1 MKKILLP
8 LFLLLTFVVSAQ
20 LNNRFYSNGSAIFVS
35 KIGAYGSN
43 IFLEWRQIQKPSTYN
58 WSYADGLVQANQSAG
73 LRTMITLKCA
83 HPINADDSTSGTCAY
98 LYDNGTSDNNSNW
111 PLVSADTTKWKNF
124 VNALV
129 DRYDGDGTNDMTGL
143 IYPVR
148 QWHIIGQEWQRV
160 WCSQYPNSSLASAQ
174 EFVKLVNMTYKVI
187 KTKQPSDT
195 ISFAGIDVR
204 NEGEAFYDG
213 YFPSSQTTFRYDGNC
228 SGSPV
233 YLTKPQLASVP
244 SFLPDRSN
252 VMYIFKNALFDE
264 IDLHEYGNWQHIPD
278 CARWAKDSTFGKPVA
293 IMEGGGPF
301 CKVGETLYHSASDTD
316 GRLPAP
322 LVRDNSS
329 YVVYYFITGLASGV
343 RKLHWNPGP
352 EYGMWGAWW
361 GDLNLLSINLIPK
374 PSAYT
379 YRFLA
384 KTIFSNANADTV
396 VRISELD
403 SNLYHYQ
410 VQQLP
415 TLIPFIDVAWSTN
428 LTDSIVVS
436 GSGTLYRWDIPTTCD
451 SLYPTYCD
459 SLVQQSSVNVSSS
472 YAIHL
477 YNRVPVFYS
486 WNNVLTASENI
497 SNADNYSVKIY
508 PNPFSM
514 QTTLRT
520 DKFFKDATLTVYNSF
535 GQQVKQIKNI
545 SGQTVTLFRD
555 NLASGLYFVRLTTP
569 SPSGEGWGEVTE
581 KLVITDN

>member
-8 LFLLLTFVVSAQ
+8 LFLLLTFVASAQ

-35 KIGAYGSN
+35 KIGAYASN
-43 IFLEWRQIQKPSTYN
+43 TFLEWRQIQQPSTYN

-73 LRTMITLKCA
+73 LRTMITLKCV
-83 HPINADDSTSGTCAY
+83 HPINADDSIPGTCAY
-98 LYDNGTSDNNSNW
+98 LLDNGTSDNNSNW

-124 VNALV
+124 VLALV
-129 DRYDGDGTNDMTGL
+129 DRYDGDGTNDMSGL

-204 NEGEAFYDG
+204 NEAEAFYDG
-213 YFPSSQTTFRYDGNC
+213 YFPSSQTTFRYDNNC
-228 SGSPV
+228 SGSPL
-233 YLTKPQLASVP
+233 YLTKSQLASVP
-244 SFLPDRSN
+244 SFLPDRNN

-264 IDLHEYGNWQHIPD
+264 IDLHEYGNWQHIPNFVQ
-278 CARWAKDSTFGKPVA
+278 WAKDSTFGKPVV

-322 LVRDNSS
+322 LVRDNAS

-352 EYGMWGAWW
+352 EYGVWGAWW

-396 VRISELD
+396 IKITEAD
-403 SNLYHYQ
+403 TNLYHYQ
-410 VQQLP
+410 INPLAMNV
-415 TLIPFIDVAWSTN
+415 IWSTN
-428 LTDSIVVS
+428 AADSFLVS
-436 GSGTLYRWDIPTTCD
+436 GTGTLYTWDIPTTCD
-451 SLYPTYCD
+451 SLGFPSMYPTSCD
-459 SLVQQSSVNVSSS
+459 SVFPMNNYSVSGSHTIYLN
-472 YAIHL
+472 
-477 YNRVPVFYS
+477 NNVPVFYS

-497 SNADNYSVKIY
+497 LNADNYSVKIY
-508 PNPFSM
+508 PNPFST
-514 QTTLRT
+514 QTILQTNKL
-520 DKFFKDATLTVYNSF
+520 FKNATLTVYNSF

-555 NLASGLYFVRLTTP
+555 NLASGLYFVRLTEDNKTYA
-569 SPSGEGWGEVTE
+569 TK
-581 KLVITDN
+581 KLVITD